1 MPRGWV
7 GVWLGMIPVCPG
19 FESEEHQFDIWR
31 QITEL
36 PKLSQCRLLTEVL
49 IQIAPSL
56 EMGKSSAYH
65 LVPIS
70 QLMGQRHKPVK
81 QVGLFPNENQ
91 MCWIP
96 LEYWVHSLSR
106 VLASAEGCPYLIF
119 TTNQPQ
125 HSFTWKISN
134 PNKLSVTV
142 AGNYNRCHA
151 RSWTGVPHLASDAK
165 YHIAWHLDAEEFS
178 LPVNFCF
185 REWTISY
192 QIPWTLV

>member
-1 MPRGWV
+1 MYFPKDLKCFSTCSFALHSKSLHAQGLGRCLIRNDTCLPWFRIRTS
-7 GVWLGMIPVCPG
+7 VWHLKTNHRAIP
-19 FESEEHQFDIWR
+19 I
-31 QITEL
+31 
-36 PKLSQCRLLTEVL
+36 LSQCRLLTEVL
-49 IQIAPSL
+49 IQVAPSL

-96 LEYWVHSLSR
+96 PEYWVHSLSR
-106 VLASAEGCPYLIF
+106 VLAGAEGCPYLIF

-142 AGNYNRCHA
+142 ARNYNRSLQGAERECH
-151 RSWTGVPHLASDAK
+151 T
-165 YHIAWHLDAEEFS
+165 
-178 LPVNFCF
+178 
-185 REWTISY
+185 
-192 QIPWTLV
+192 